1 MTSGWPLPPRE
12 PPYIVSV
19 GTAGNK
25 SPREH
30 RAAAA
35 PVRASGC
42 YRAQPG
48 LPLCF
53 QAEPGSQGR
62 AVLGVLEV

>member
-1 MTSGWPLPPRE
+1 MEMPGSWVPVPHTPQDMAVHPLLTSGWPLPPRE

-19 GTAGNK
+19 GTAGDK

-35 PVRASGC
+35 R
-42 YRAQPG
+42 
-48 LPLCF
+48 
-53 QAEPGSQGR
+53 E
-62 AVLGVLEV
+62 GVWML